1 MLSATE
7 SIINKLFFLPMGF
20 ARAPEVAK
28 ARAAAEAKIVL
39 ENIFNE
45 KISIIERVN
54 NLEFLIFDKTFALT
68 NEGLNPK
75 KVNKKSR

>member
-1 MLSATE
+1 
-7 SIINKLFFLPMGF
+7 MGF

-45 KISIIERVN
+45 KVSIIERVN
-54 NLEFLIFDKTFALT
+54 LKLLIFDKTFAT
-68 NEGLNPK
+68 H
-75 KVNKKSR
+75 